1 MKKIFMFL
9 AVAGLMTFSAMAQTE
24 EVVADSVATEVATEE
39 VAAPAE
45 EVAPVCSSPSS

>member
-1 MKKIFMFL
+1 MFL

-24 EVVADSVATEVATEE
+24 EVVADSVATEE

-45 EVAPVCSSPSS
+45 EVAPVQEVALHHDKQV